1 MRYIRL
7 NNLIIDTQNQLLLED
22 GKSITLP
29 PKVYELLV
37 YFCQNSQRL
46 VSKDELMEQVWT
58 GTLVTDNAISRT
70 LVKVRKALGDDPK
83 EPHFIVTVPR
93 KGYRM
98 TADCQF
104 SDNIEPEQGS
114 TDTQGAGGEVEPQ
127 PSMTRQSVSKEL
139 KKYWKIGAGVLTMML
154 AAALWGVLDKQTVVS
169 SSNKQLSALTR
180 DAGEELYPD
189 VSADLSSLAYTKR
202 VKGSPDYLVIETL
215 VDQNRQVISHPRG
228 ALSRPTFAPD
238 NSQLAFLY
246 RHNQV
251 CRIFVANIDA
261 IKNKENWRQVSECGS
276 SSYPSMAFSPDGQYL
291 FFNDRT
297 SDIRGYQ
304 IFRVELATLDKDIVN
319 QPITNGRGNYAFD
332 ISPGGEQLVMLNSEY
347 QAKTRVYTLQLEQ
360 ARLQQTAQ
368 LPYFLRTVLWHHD
381 GQTIVHP
388 APHPA
393 YDIWHSDLSGNKLG
407 VIASNGQRVKQL
419 ARVGNGEDY
428 VFTSFLLNRD
438 VHFIHDDTESV
449 LQNSTVMDYLPVL
462 SNSGEQYAFVSKRS
476 SHAEVYLAHRNAQDT
491 AADNNVTRLTYFNDS
506 MRFYQLGFSPED
518 KQLFV
523 LADNQ
528 LFVVDLEGSSIKELS
543 LGNRAVRGVSWLNEQ
558 TLLMSMSQNDSWY
571 WYRYDLETQQAVNLP
586 HTFAGGLFSPQDQ
599 SFYGFL
605 KQTGEVMR
613 LKDLDGSPESVSL
626 DCPKHFVERKL
637 NLKLMPQGIVC
648 ANKNNPAGWSVL
660 SYQGENEF
668 NIDMLKNT
676 HNLDFDSHDQ
686 DLIYT
691 NMTQAVADI
700 MRTSSQ

>member
-7 NNLIIDTQNQLLLED
+7 NNLIIDTHNQLLLED
-22 GKSITLP
+22 GRSITLP

-46 VSKDELMEQVWT
+46 ISKDELMDKVWS

-104 SDNIEPEQGS
+104 SDNIEPEQGN
-114 TDTQGAGGEVEPQ
+114 TDEQGAGGSNGRQVEQQ
-127 PSMTRQSVSKEL
+127 PSMVRQSLKKGQ
-139 KKYWKIGAGVLTMML
+139 KKYWMIGAGVLTTML
-154 AAALWGVLDKQTVVS
+154 VALLWGLLNKQTVVP

-202 VKGSPDYLVIETL
+202 VKGSPDHLVIETL
-215 VDQNRQVISHPRG
+215 MDQNRQIISHPRG

-246 RHNQV
+246 RHNHV
-251 CRIFVANIDA
+251 CRIFVAHIDA
-261 IKNKENWRQVSECGS
+261 VKNKENWRQVSECGA

-304 IFRVELATLDKDIVN
+304 IFRVALATLEKDIVN

-332 ISPGGEQLVMLNSEY
+332 ISPDGEQLVMLNSEY

-360 ARLQQTAQ
+360 ALLQQTAQ

-393 YDIWHSDLSGNKLG
+393 YDIWHSDLSGKKLG
-407 VIASNGQRVKQL
+407 VIASNGQRVKHL
-419 ARVGNGEDY
+419 ARVDNGEDY

-438 VHFIHDDTESV
+438 VHFIHDGENTV

-462 SNSGEQYAFVSKRS
+462 SNSGKQYAFVSKRS
-476 SHAEVYLAHRNAQDT
+476 SHAEVYLAHRDANGT

-528 LFVVDLEGSSIKELS
+528 LFVVDLE
-543 LGNRAVRGVSWLNEQ
+543 RC
-558 TLLMSMSQNDSWY
+558 
-571 WYRYDLETQQAVNLP
+571 
-586 HTFAGGLFSPQDQ
+586 FS
-599 SFYGFL
+599 
-605 KQTGEVMR
+605 
-613 LKDLDGSPESVSL
+613 
-626 DCPKHFVERKL
+626 
-637 NLKLMPQGIVC
+637 
-648 ANKNNPAGWSVL
+648 
-660 SYQGENEF
+660 
-668 NIDMLKNT
+668 
-676 HNLDFDSHDQ
+676 
-686 DLIYT
+686 
-691 NMTQAVADI
+691 
-700 MRTSSQ
+700 